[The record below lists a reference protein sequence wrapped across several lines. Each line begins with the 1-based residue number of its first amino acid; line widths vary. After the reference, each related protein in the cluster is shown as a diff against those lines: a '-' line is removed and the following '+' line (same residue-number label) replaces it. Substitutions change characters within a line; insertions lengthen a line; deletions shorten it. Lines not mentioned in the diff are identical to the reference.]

1 MDGLTVFIL
10 VPYIKCTM
18 NGGSKSHSPGAEV
31 REKRTIA
38 TPQGTGRVVGHF
50 LQPESWL
57 LRLHYCLISLELWNF
72 SEILGGLGRKQV
84 TKSQDWLIL
93 GKCLLQPQ

>member
-31 REKRTIA
+31 REKR
-38 TPQGTGRVVGHF
+38 PLPPLRGQDRMVGHF
-50 LQPESWL
+50 LQPECWL
-57 LRLHYCLISLELWNF
+57 LRLHYCLISLVLWNF
-72 SEILGGLGRKQV
+72 
-84 TKSQDWLIL
+84 
-93 GKCLLQPQ
+93 